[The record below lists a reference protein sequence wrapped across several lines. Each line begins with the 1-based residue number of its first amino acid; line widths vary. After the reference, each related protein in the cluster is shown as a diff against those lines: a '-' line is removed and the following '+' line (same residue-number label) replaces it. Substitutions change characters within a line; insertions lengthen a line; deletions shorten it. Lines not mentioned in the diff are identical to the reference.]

1 MAQAR
6 RRLGEARLGGPG
18 YATVDRTLATIAR
31 HRMFEGGGTVVVA
44 FSGGPDSTCLLDVL
58 ARVQEKLDL
67 SLVVAHVDHGSS
79 EESGKVAARVSHEA
93 AASGFEVHL
102 ARAPDLSGS
111 NMQARAREFRYEFF
125 DIVARRESASWVA
138 TGHTLDDRVETT
150 RARLI
155 HGAGPAG
162 LAGLSPVEST
172 RVRPLIDLR
181 RSETRAYCE
190 ECALDFYDDPANN
203 DSRFERNVVR
213 AELVETIER
222 IWGPGAVRAIATS
235 SARLRE
241 DADALAALASGVFG
255 QISSGAGDSISLRRD
270 RLTELPRAFRR
281 RVLEVAVGRVRD
293 RSAGI
298 DEVLDILDRDPPA
311 KTRVAIAGGRDV
323 VIDKDEVVVK
333 GSESVD

>member
-18 YATVDRTLATIAR
+18 YAVVDRTLSTIAR

-79 EESGKVAARVSHEA
+79 EDSEKVAARVSHEA
-93 AASGFEVHL
+93 AAAGFEVHL
-102 ARAPDLSGS
+102 ARAPDLSGP
-111 NMQARAREFRYEFF
+111 NMQARAREFRYGFF

-150 RARLI
+150 LARLI
-155 HGAGPAG
+155 HGAGTTALAG
-162 LAGLSPVEST
+162 LAPVEST

-181 RSETRAYCE
+181 RAETRAYCE
-190 ECALDFYDDPANN
+190 ECELDFYDDPANE
-203 DSRFERNVVR
+203 DSRFERSVVR

-222 IWGPGAVRAIATS
+222 LWGPGAVRAVGTS
-235 SARLRE
+235 SERLRE
-241 DADALAALASGVFG
+241 DADALATLADGIFG
-255 QISSGAGDSISLRRD
+255 QIASRAGESVSLPRD
-270 RLTELPRAFRR
+270 RLHELPRAFRR
-281 RVLEVAVGRVRD
+281 RVLEIAVGMVRD

-298 DEVLDILDRDPPA
+298 DEVLDALDGDPVA
-311 KTRVAIAGGRDV
+311 GTRFAIAGGRDV

-333 GSESVD
+333 GAESGD